1 MISVRHR
8 TVRREVGGLMA
19 ARGDFITGPGS
30 ARRDGPHH
38 LDAGFTVAD
47 GQYLS
52 ARWPGD
58 AHRFAI
64 KFAALCR
71 A

>member
-8 TVRREVGGLMA
+8 TVQGEVGGFLA

-52 ARWPGD
+52 ALARRC
-58 AHRFAI
+58 AS
-64 KFAALCR
+64 LCD
-71 A
+71 

>member
-1 MISVRHR
+1 MISVRRR
-8 TVRREVGGLMA
+8 TVQREVGGFLA
-19 ARGDFITGPGS
+19 AHSDFITGPGS

-64 KFAALCR
+64 EFAALCR